1 MPDLHIDKVDELR
14 ACFTSEH
21 RALRL
26 EIIIDG
32 SWAFCHFHFLH
43 VQEVLAM

>member
-1 MPDLHIDKVDELR
+1 MPDLHIDKVDELW

-26 EIIIDG
+26 DG